1 MDSSGSR
8 GLFIVSIDVTLFPVV
23 VCWTI
28 PLFVLLLCFVQV
40 TLGGDT
46 PTTSHVKDV
55 ESPELAL
62 TMMSFGVTV
71 TLGGPERHCFKVT
84 TALQNLLLSLHSRC
98 TVKCAGNNNDPI
110 FR

>member
-40 TLGGDT
+40 TRGGVV
-46 PTTSHVKDV
+46 PNTSQVKDM
-55 ESPELAL
+55 EGSELAL

-71 TLGGPERHCFKVT
+71 TLG
-84 TALQNLLLSLHSRC
+84 
-98 TVKCAGNNNDPI
+98 
-110 FR
+110 